1 MSLKFLIPSYHRRS
15 PNQNHNPP
23 THQTNYIE
31 LQIPISILHN
41 FLSNHSDFPSKTPTI
56 KQKEFRCKSKLNS
69 SKPKHSL
76 SESSTNLKISSKT
89 LFTPLLSNHSNY
101 DNKKLIKENKR
112 LKDEN
117 AKLKNIIR
125 QLQTEQSQST
135 SIHKDKFT
143 NLILSLSYEKQN
155 EDNSTSD
162 VNCQFNT
169 KHNNNNNN
177 SEHKTQNSSNKI
189 VYRNA
194 NQINEFHSNIN
205 IIENKREALSKYRL
219 KKAKTQS
226 NNIVPLHTIITKET
240 LNSII
245 QRTRN
250 IFNKYD
256 DIISKGKK

>member
-1 MSLKFLIPSYHRRS
+1 M
-15 PNQNHNPP
+15 
-23 THQTNYIE
+23 
-31 LQIPISILHN
+31 
-41 FLSNHSDFPSKTPTI
+41 
-56 KQKEFRCKSKLNS
+56 
-69 SKPKHSL
+69 
-76 SESSTNLKISSKT
+76 
-89 LFTPLLSNHSNY
+89 LSNHSNY

-112 LKDEN
+112 LKEEN
-117 AKLKNIIR
+117 AKLKDIIR
-125 QLQTEQSQST
+125 QIQTEQSQST

-162 VNCQFNT
+162 VNCQFNN
-169 KHNNNNNN
+169 KHNNN
-177 SEHKTQNSSNKI
+177 SEHKGQSSLNKI
-189 VYRNA
+189 VYRNG

-205 IIENKREALSKYRL
+205 VIENKREALSKYRL

-256 DIISKGKK
+256 DVITKGKK